1 MQVLYITQSIYLR
14 MLNFQL
20 LRYESDMVTSDE
32 AMYNIYIK
40 QLRLHRS
47 YSYCMY
53 THARARANLLN
64 WLWVFEDNDSREITS
79 ATLSGNMF
87 RNNQLSSSIRFD
99 IRYFYLFKIFY
110 ATVNQQILH
119 IIWQHYESVPNT
131 ILKYLTKKSRFT
143 IITAT
148 HSRCFDIFFFI
159 TWLFNNFQ
167 IFFIEILEC

>member
-53 THARARANLLN
+53 THTRARAPICLIGYECSKTMILEKLHLQHSPVTCSETINCHHLY
-64 WLWVFEDNDSREITS
+64 
-79 ATLSGNMF
+79 A
-87 RNNQLSSSIRFD
+87 SI
-99 IRYFYLFKIFY
+99 Y
-110 ATVNQQILH
+110 ATFI
-119 IIWQHYESVPNT
+119 
-131 ILKYLTKKSRFT
+131 YLRFFT
-143 IITAT
+143 PRLINKFYISYDNIMNLYPT
-148 HSRCFDIFFFI
+148 
-159 TWLFNNFQ
+159 LF
-167 IFFIEILEC
+167 

>member
-87 RNNQLSSSIRFD
+87 RNNQLSSSIYAS
-99 IRYFYLFKIFY
+99 IY
-110 ATVNQQILH
+110 ATFI
-119 IIWQHYESVPNT
+119 
-131 ILKYLTKKSRFT
+131 YLRFFT
-143 IITAT
+143 PRLINKFYISYDNITNPYPT
-148 HSRCFDIFFFI
+148 
-159 TWLFNNFQ
+159 LFWN
-167 IFFIEILEC
+167 I

>member
-32 AMYNIYIK
+32 AMYNIYIYK
-40 QLRLHRS
+40 TVAITSLILVLYVH
-47 YSYCMY
+47 

-64 WLWVFEDNDSREITS
+64 WLWVFEDNDFREITS

-87 RNNQLSSSIRFD
+87 RNNQLSSSIYASIYATFIYLRF
-99 IRYFYLFKIFY
+99 FY

-148 HSRCFDIFFFI
+148 HSRCFDIFF
-159 TWLFNNFQ
+159 L
-167 IFFIEILEC
+167 